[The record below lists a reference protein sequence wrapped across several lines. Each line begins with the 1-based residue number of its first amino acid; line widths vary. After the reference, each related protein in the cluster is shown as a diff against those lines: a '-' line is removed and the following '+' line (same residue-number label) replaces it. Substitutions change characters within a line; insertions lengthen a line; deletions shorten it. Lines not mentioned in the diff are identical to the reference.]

1 MSLNTPRI
9 FNQLKPTD
17 TEDPTLLYT
26 VITNTRA
33 QVTLFVCNQRSDIEF
48 FRIALVPA
56 GGTLI
61 DARYI
66 AFDTPL
72 AANGMFSA
80 TGIGLNQGDSIYV
93 RSNFGQLSFTATGIQ
108 LS

>member
-1 MSLNTPRI
+1 MSVTTPRI
-9 FNQLKPTD
+9 FNQLKPQD
-17 TEDPTLLYT
+17 VESPTSLYI
-26 VITNTRA
+26 VPVNTRA
-33 QVTLFVCNQRSDIEF
+33 QVTIFVCNQSADIEF

-66 AFDTPL
+66 AWDTPL
-72 AANGMFSA
+72 AGNGMFSV
-80 TGIGLNQGDSIYV
+80 TGIGLNQGDSIHV
-93 RSNFGQLSFTATGIQ
+93 KSVFGQLSFTATGLQ